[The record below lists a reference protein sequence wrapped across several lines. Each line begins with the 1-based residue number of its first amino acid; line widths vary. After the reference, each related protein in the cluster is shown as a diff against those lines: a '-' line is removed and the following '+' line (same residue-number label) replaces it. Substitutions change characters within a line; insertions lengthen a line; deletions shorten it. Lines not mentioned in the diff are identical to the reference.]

1 MVTLIE
7 PTPSPEPNP
16 EPSNDTRIPPGTVVV
31 GTVVSATTSTDPAVR
46 TGTDPSPATRAASAR
61 TPGQRPRRVER
72 VRMIGLP
79 MAFLAS
85 LLVVAGAV
93 AVVWRPLLVVVALAG
108 IVTLTAM
115 IIRIEWAALVY
126 VAAEPFGDY
135 LTTVSS
141 QSVKAIGVLLFAAW
155 LFRLRN
161 HDRPVSLRHPAVL
174 AAAALTLVLLAST
187 VASSNGP
194 AAIEVVSRYLSYI
207 AVLIVLVDSMRTGL
221 APRRVAAVFVASC
234 SAAAVVGLVVFL
246 NSGGGRAAGP
256 MQDANDF
263 AFYLICAIPFA
274 LVLWREATRY
284 RHLYALAAVLL
295 VVSTLATFS
304 RGAILGIIAM
314 LGVAVLLGLL
324 RWRVIVAGAAAIM
337 GAVLIVLTLAP
348 ALVARSFE
356 EKQHVAGANV
366 DSRFT
371 SWTIAAEMTA
381 DRPFL
386 GYGPG
391 GFRTHFDGY
400 IGGRVADTTHLDV
413 AHQMLLDV
421 SSELGLLGLA
431 AFLAMIAAGI
441 VGAVRAHR
449 QERHSRLAAAV
460 LLAFV
465 GTLVAATFLSEQ
477 YYLPIWLL
485 VALGAALDPTRKADL
500 PRCVSYS

>member
-1 MVTLIE
+1 MVR
-7 PTPSPEPNP
+7 SPG
-16 EPSNDTRIPPGTVVV
+16 SSAPPGRDPAPEEGIVR
-31 GTVVSATTSTDPAVR
+31 GTVIASATLPRANAPLVA
-46 TGTDPSPATRAASAR
+46 GT
-61 TPGQRPRRVER
+61 PRRRRRR
-72 VRMIGLP
+72 VARPETIGFPLI
-79 MAFLAS
+79 AATGA
-85 LLVVAGAV
+85 LVVALATTV
-93 AVVWRPLLVVVALAG
+93 LWQPLLVVVALGGAMAL
-108 IVTLTAM
+108 IVM
-115 IIRIEWAALVY
+115 MFRIEWAALLY

-135 LTTVSS
+135 LTTVNSN
-141 QSVKAIGVLLFAAW
+141 SVKAIGLLLFAAW
-155 LFRLRN
+155 LFRLRIN
-161 HDRPVSLRHPAVL
+161 ERPVALRHPAVL
-174 AAAALTLVLLAST
+174 AVAALTTILLAST

-194 AAIEVVSRYLSYI
+194 AAVEVISRYLSYI
-207 AVLIVLVDSMRTGL
+207 AVFVVLVDSMRTSL
-221 APRRVAAVFVASC
+221 APRRVAAVFVLSC
-234 SAAAVVGLVVFL
+234 TAAAVVGLIVFL

-256 MQDANDF
+256 MHDANDF
-263 AFYLICAIPFA
+263 AFYLTCALPFA
-274 LVLWREATRY
+274 LVLWRDSTRF
-284 RHLYALAAVLL
+284 RHIYALAALLL

-324 RWRVIVAGAAAIM
+324 RWRTLFAGAGAIM
-337 GAVLIVLTLAP
+337 VAILIVLTLAP

-381 DRPFL
+381 DRPLL

-400 IGGRVADTTHLDV
+400 IGTRVGDTTHLDV

-441 VGAVRAHR
+441 LGAARAHR
-449 QERHSRLAAAV
+449 QEQHTRLAAAV
-460 LLAFV
+460 VLAFV
-465 GTLVAATFLSEQ
+465 GTLVASTFLSEQ

-485 VALGAALDPTRKADL
+485 VAFGAALDPTREVKSHTCAS
-500 PRCVSYS
+500 CN